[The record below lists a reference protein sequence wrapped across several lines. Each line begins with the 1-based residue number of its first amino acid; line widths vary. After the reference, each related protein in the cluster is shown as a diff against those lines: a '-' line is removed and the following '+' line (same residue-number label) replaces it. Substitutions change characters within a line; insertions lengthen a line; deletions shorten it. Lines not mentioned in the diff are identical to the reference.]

1 MRIDLSR
8 TLCLLLLPLLL
19 LASCDLIRRKPE
31 QEPSKRKAV
40 ARVNNTYLYQDE
52 LEGIASNG
60 ATRED
65 SVSRIMAYVNSWIR
79 KQLIIQEAQRKININ
94 EAEVERKVL
103 EYRYSLIG
111 FEYQNFYIRQHM
123 SDSVSE
129 QEIQKYYDEHRDNFI
144 LKRNIVR
151 ASFIKVPKAA
161 PRTAKI
167 KGWLFSTKPREADDL
182 KSYCLSFSSAY
193 RLSDSTWVEFDKL
206 VINSPLADIP
216 NKIQFLRTYPYYET
230 TDGDFL
236 YFLKVDEYKISDSES
251 PLDFVRGDIKNIILN
266 KRKVELSQKLEEE
279 VYENAQRNKQ
289 FEIYP

>member
-1 MRIDLSR
+1 MRIHLNR
-8 TLCLLLLPLLL
+8 IFFLLLPVLLL
-19 LASCDLIRRKPE
+19 VSCDLIRRKPE

-40 ARVNNTYLYQDE
+40 ARVNNVYLYQDE

-65 SVSRIMAYVNSWIR
+65 SVARIMAYVNSWIR

-111 FEYQNFYIRQHM
+111 FEYQNYYIRQNM
-123 SDSVSE
+123 VDSVSE
-129 QEIQKYYDEHRDNFI
+129 EEIRKYYDEHRDNFI

-167 KGWLFSTKPREADDL
+167 KGWLFSIKPKEADEL

-206 VINSPLADIP
+206 VVNSPLADIP
-216 NKIQFLRTYPYYET
+216 NKIQFLRAYPYYET

-236 YFLKVDEYKISDSES
+236 YYLKVDEYKISDSES
-251 PLDFVRGDIKNIILN
+251 PLEFVRGDIKNIILN

-289 FEIYP
+289 FEVYP